1 MHSNA
6 PSTKDQHA
14 LIAARRLLFIIHNR
28 VPLLFRSVLC
38 QQAGSVSCEDKGEFV
53 AVFVVFYL

>member
-6 PSTKDQHA
+6 PSTKDQRP
-14 LIAARRLLFIIHNR
+14 LIAARSFMIIHNR

-38 QQAGSVSCEDKGEFV
+38 QQAGSVSCKAKGEFV
-53 AVFVVFYL
+53 AVFVAFFL